1 MSLFLALMI
10 IGLTGLVVMA
20 IPFLGRHGHGHA
32 AAHSLGH
39 AGHGTMQI
47 GHGQGAGHVSHTGSG
62 HAAAHGAGTHA
73 DATGKEV
80 AAGNAPG
87 GMARFMPSP
96 RAIFSFLALYGAFG
110 NALVERGHLPVWIAG
125 LLAIL
130 PALLLER
137 FAVTPLWNL
146 LLRFQARPSSPME
159 LLVLEKATAVTSFH
173 NGKGLV
179 SVERDG
185 RSVQFRAQLAEEQAA
200 IPVRVGDELHIDD
213 VDAANERLTVRLQ

>member
-32 AAHSLGH
+32 ASHSLSH
-39 AGHGTMQI
+39 AGHGTMHI
-47 GHGQGAGHVSHTGSG
+47 GHGHGAGHVGPAGSG
-62 HAAAHGAGTHA
+62 HAAAHGAGTHSA
-73 DATGKEV
+73 AQGKEA

-87 GMARFMPSP
+87 GLARLMPSP

-110 NALVERGHLPVWIAG
+110 NALVEMGHLPIWMAG
-125 LLAIL
+125 LLALL
-130 PALLLER
+130 PAFLLER
-137 FAVTPLWNL
+137 YAVTPLWNL
-146 LLRFQARPSSPME
+146 LLRFQARPSSPIE
-159 LLVLEKATAVTSFH
+159 TLVLEKATAVTAFH

-179 SVERDG
+179 SVVRDG
-185 RSVQFRAQLAEEQAA
+185 RSVQFRAQLADEHAA
-200 IPVRVGDELHIDD
+200 MPVRVGDELHIED

>member
-32 AAHSLGH
+32 AAHSH
-39 AGHGTMQI
+39 IGHGTLHI
-47 GHGQGAGHVSHTGSG
+47 GHGQGAGHGGHVGSG
-62 HAAAHGAGTHA
+62 HAAAHGAGTHSA
-73 DATGKEV
+73 VQGKE
-80 AAGNAPG
+80 AASGNAPG
-87 GMARFMPSP
+87 GLARFMPSP

-110 NALVERGHLPVWIAG
+110 NALAERGHLPVWIAG
-125 LLAIL
+125 LLALL

-159 LLVLEKATAVTSFH
+159 TLVLERATAVTSFH

-179 SVERDG
+179 SVVRDG

-200 IPVRVGDELHIDD
+200 LPVRVGDELHVDD